1 MPDKAND
8 GQPGTQAVQRAL
20 RMLHCFRSDRP
31 QLTLTELADEAN
43 LTMPTAHRIVKALQD
58 WGYIAQDENGRMFS
72 LGPTVMK
79 LAQVFLQRDNQ
90 HELVLLAQPFLERL
104 RDATGETA
112 ALHCPVDTQRVCVTE
127 VPSRQPVRMAN
138 GVGNLYPLHGGAAG
152 KVILAWSSSTTLDR
166 VLAVLP
172 DDTRSGG
179 HHERLIREL
188 PRIRKKG
195 YALSLG
201 ETVPSA
207 SAIAVPIFSAS
218 RLIAGSLSIAGP
230 IDRWTR
236 ELMLDH
242 APLLL
247 ATGIEINSALGFA
260 GSRGV
265 APA

>member
-1 MPDKAND
+1 
-8 GQPGTQAVQRAL
+8 
-20 RMLHCFRSDRP
+20 MLNCFRSDRP
-31 QLTLTELADEAN
+31 QRTLAELADEAK
-43 LTMPTAHRIVKALQD
+43 LTMSTAHRIVKALQD
-58 WGYIAQDENGRMFS
+58 WGYIVQDESGRVFS

-104 RDATGETA
+104 RDATGETV
-112 ALHCPVDTQRVCVTE
+112 ALHCPVDTQRVCVSE

-138 GVGNLYPLHGGAAG
+138 GVGNLYPLHSGAAG
-152 KVILAWSSSTTLDR
+152 KVILAWSSTTTLDR
-166 VLAVLP
+166 VLATLA
-172 DDTRSGG
+172 DEARSGG
-179 HHERLIREL
+179 LHERLVREL

-218 RLIAGSLSIAGP
+218 RLVAGSLSIAGP
-230 IDRWTR
+230 IDRWKR

-247 ATGIEINSALGFA
+247 ATGKDISTALGYA
-260 GSRGV
+260 GTQRV
-265 APA
+265 APPENRG